1 MLSKSLNNSPV
12 DLALLLI
19 AVMLLALGLVMVTSA
34 SIEVA
39 ASQYKDPLFHFYR
52 QLTYLLIS
60 LLLASCIFMV
70 PMNSWLRFGPALLFA
85 AMGLLIA
92 VLLIGR
98 EINGS
103 VRWISLGLFNL
114 QASELAKLFF
124 IVYLAGYS
132 VRQQEAVQ
140 NTWLGLIKP
149 MGLLSIATFLLLLEP
164 DFGAVVV
171 LMSTAIGMLFMAGVK
186 LWRFSILIL
195 VCAGAAA
202 AIAVSQ
208 PYRMARL
215 TTYIDPWSH
224 QFDSGYQLTQA
235 LIAFGRGEWFGV
247 GLGNSIQKSFY
258 LPEAHTDFVFAV
270 LAEETGLVGALLV
283 ISLLIGLTLRS
294 LFIGL
299 QAQQRGLTFSGY
311 LAYGIGLLFGMQS
324 LINIG
329 VNTGLLPTK
338 GLTLPFLSYG
348 GSSLIVNCLALAVL
362 FRIGYESRLVASKP
376 SPKKRKKGRASK

>member
-1 MLSKSLNNSPV
+1 MSRKSLNAFPI
-12 DLALLLI
+12 DITLLLI
-19 AVMLLALGLVMVTSA
+19 AIILLALGLIMVTSA

-52 QLTYLLIS
+52 QLTYLLLS
-60 LLLASCIFMV
+60 LLLAGCVFMI
-70 PMNSWLRFGPALLFA
+70 PMDSWLKLGPVLLFT

-92 VLLIGR
+92 VLIIGR

-114 QASELAKLFF
+114 QASEVAKLFF
-124 IVYLAGYS
+124 IIYLAGYA
-132 VRQQEAVQ
+132 VRQQEQVQ
-140 NTWLGLIKP
+140 TTWVGLMKP
-149 MGLLSIATFLLLLEP
+149 VGLLSIATVLLLLEP

-195 VCAGAAA
+195 VYIGAAA

-208 PYRMARL
+208 PYRLARL

-235 LIAFGRGEWFGV
+235 LIAFGRGEWLGV

-270 LAEETGLVGALLV
+270 LAEETGLVGALIV
-283 ISLLIGLTLRS
+283 TGLLIGLTLRA
-294 LFIGL
+294 LYIGL

-348 GSSLIVNCLALAVL
+348 GSSLIINSLALAVL
-362 FRIGYESRLVASKP
+362 FRADYESRMLAGKP
-376 SPKKRKKGRASK
+376 SKKRKKRGQS